1 MRRST
6 KLLIAFTI
14 LGFALVM
21 LLTAIYSPQ
30 AKEEDLKTA
39 TVTLGAYRYEL
50 VGTVPK
56 RHGSADI
63 YDIIFKASDGQL
75 W

>member
-39 TVTLGAYRYEL
+39 TVTLGAYRPYHH
-50 VGTVPK
+50 P
-56 RHGSADI
+56 HGPS
-63 YDIIFKASDGQL
+63 
-75 W
+75 